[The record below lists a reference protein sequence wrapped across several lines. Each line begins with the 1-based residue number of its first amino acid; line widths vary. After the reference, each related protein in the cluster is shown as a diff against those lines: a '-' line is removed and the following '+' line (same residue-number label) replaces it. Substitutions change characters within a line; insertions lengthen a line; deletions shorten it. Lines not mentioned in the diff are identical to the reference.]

1 VSPRPR
7 DLTSSGDQFGG
18 NTEHPA
24 VILSVRVVPR
34 ASKSEIVSLE
44 GETLKVRVAAPPVK
58 GKANKELIKLL
69 ADTLGVRN
77 DQVEI
82 ISGQRARRKRV
93 RVEGI
98 DSRTVL
104 ALLQSEAPSP

>member
-1 VSPRPR
+1 VTPRPHNPM
-7 DLTSSGDQFGG
+7 TSGDRLGS

-24 VILSVRVVPR
+24 VILSVRVVPK

-69 ADTLGVRN
+69 AGTLGVRN

-98 DSRTVL
+98 DGRTVL